1 MFIKN
6 RANKKDR
13 QKLKIAEKGGREY
26 LNQAMDMMDR
36 HSKIA
41 RMVKGIIVNR
51 KSGGGNIMG
60 RQEKFSQRMHGNLMP
75 YSDYVSIDQG
85 EEESYRLNK
94 DLRRYFNITNE
105 VGVQESNEGSNKKT

>member
-1 MFIKN
+1 
-6 RANKKDR
+6 
-13 QKLKIAEKGGREY
+13 
-26 LNQAMDMMDR
+26 MDR

-51 KSGGGNIMG
+51 KSGGNIIG
-60 RQEKFSQRMHGNLMP
+60 RQEKFSERMQGNIMP
-75 YSDYVSIDQG
+75 YSDYVSIEQG

-105 VGVQESNEGSNKKT
+105 VGIQESNQSSNKQT

>member
-6 RANKKDR
+6 RVNKIRESHNERK
-13 QKLKIAEKGGREY
+13 KLKIGGGAGGREY

-41 RMVKGIIVNR
+41 RMVKGIMVTK

-60 RQEKFSQRMHGNLMP
+60 RQERLSKRMHGNIMP
-75 YSDYVSIDQG
+75 YSDYISI
-85 EEESYRLNK
+85 E
-94 DLRRYFNITNE
+94 
-105 VGVQESNEGSNKKT
+105 